1 MVARVCAAAVTLLG
15 LLTCL
20 EFVLGRELGIDQLFA
35 AQAWAAPLSFGGRMP
50 LITAIS
56 FTVTG
61 SALLLLSTTRRRLD
75 AMAQVLVL
83 PVMFVALAGFAGH
96 LFDARDMH
104 ALTQSEVASA
114 LPATILFLLVSRG
127 LLDRHP
133 DRGLMGEVSSNR
145 PGGAMARWLLPAFV
159 WISLA
164 LGLVLLVGQRVG
176 LYDTGLM
183 VALFVVANTVLA
195 AALIWRT
202 ARSLNR
208 ADADRERAQQ
218 ELEGTT
224 ADRSRQAAVYESV
237 FTDMADGVYIM
248 DRAGKVTANPAAVK
262 LIGQPLIEMDPA
274 LWSQEYG
281 LFLPDRK
288 TVYPVADLPMAHA
301 LRGEAVSDA
310 EIFVRNPGVPDGRL
324 IEVTARPLRDESGQ
338 LNGAL
343 AVFRDITGRKRLEDA
358 ARQLRSTFDSA
369 LDSVVTMDDQGRIM
383 DWNPTA
389 EVMFGWP
396 KSEVVG
402 RTMAETIIPERYR
415 GAHANGVR
423 DAAGNGAGP
432 VIGRRTE
439 IEAVHRDGHEFKVEL
454 SIAATRSDNR
464 YIFIGFIRDITER
477 QRAKET
483 RRRLAAV
490 VDSSAESIYTLDLT
504 GAITSWNPAAE
515 QLLGYTPAEILGKH
529 GSLLAAPGTTGD
541 KAPRLLKGERIAPH
555 QIHVVTKDGRQLT
568 VSASISPLKDSVGR
582 TAGAAIVLR
591 DETEHQ
597 LRAAILESV
606 LESIGDGV
614 VIADEHGLP
623 SFNAEA
629 KRILGMDVDGIPG
642 EEWTQRYA
650 VYHPDQK
657 TPYPPQEFPLAK
669 ALRGEALD
677 ETEIFVRHPGAP
689 DGILVTVSAGPLRG
703 PAGQALGAV
712 AVFRDVT
719 ARRRSEEVQRQL
731 AAVVQSSDDAIYAVN
746 AQGLITAWNPGA
758 ERLLGWTA
766 QEVIGQDPWTATR
779 TPAEIER
786 RQRLMRGDPANAF
799 DAEVPGKDGL
809 RIPVLASV
817 SQMKD
822 ASGQVVGAAVI
833 LRDIT
838 ETKRA
843 LETRLR
849 LAAIVESSDDAIVG
863 KDLDGG
869 ILSWNTGAERLY
881 GYSAEEAEGK
891 NISILV
897 PGDRPNELSAILERV
912 KRGERIEHYETVR
925 VRKDGSRLDVSITI
939 SPLRDLSGTV
949 VGASAITRDISEQ
962 KRADEEIRK
971 LNAGLEQ
978 RIGERTAALEASNQ
992 ELEAFSYSVS
1002 HDLRAPLRAINGFV
1016 ELVVQE
1022 HAAQLAPEGRRYL
1035 DRVAAGAR
1043 QMGQLIDDLLAFSR
1057 LGRTPLEKRNVA
1069 AVEVVERA
1077 LEQLRPLMEDR
1088 AVELTVGDLP
1098 MCTCSPSLLE
1108 QVFVNLIGN
1117 ALKYSRGR
1125 EPARIDVSARVD
1137 PVSNETV
1144 FAVRDN
1150 GVGFDMQYAEKLFG
1164 VFQRLHRAEDYEGTG
1179 VGLAIVQ
1186 RIVHRHGGRVWAQ
1199 AEPEKG
1205 ATFCFTLGG
1214 TTEWL
1219 PAAA

>member
-1 MVARVCAAAVTLLG
+1 MFGGAVILAGWAFNLPVVRSGFPGHAATRPNAAVAFILAGMALWLLKPGSSRLRLIVSRICAAAVTLLG
-15 LLTCL
+15 LLACL
-20 EFVLGRELGIDQLFA
+20 EFVLGRDLGIDRLFA
-35 AQAWAAPLSFGGRMP
+35 TQTSAAQLPFAGRMQVV
-50 LITAIS
+50 TAIS
-56 FTVTG
+56 FAVTG
-61 SALLLLSTTRRRLD
+61 SAILLLSTKRQRLHVV
-75 AMAQVLVL
+75 AQALVL
-83 PVMFVALAGFAGH
+83 PVLFVALAGLAGH
-96 LFDARDMH
+96 LFDARDMA
-104 ALTQSEVASA
+104 ALTPSAVASA
-114 LPATILFLLVSRG
+114 LPTTILFLVVSRG
-127 LLDRHP
+127 MLERYP
-133 DRGLMGEVSSNR
+133 NQGLMATVSSPR
-145 PGGAMARWLLPAFV
+145 PGGTMARRLLPAFV

-164 LGLVLLVGQRVG
+164 LGFLFLVGQRTG
-176 LYDTGLM
+176 LYDTELM
-183 VALFVVANTVLA
+183 VALFVVANTLLA
-195 AALIWRT
+195 AIVVWWS

-208 ADADRERAQQ
+208 ADTDRERAQD
-218 ELEGTT
+218 ELKRAS
-224 ADRSRQAAVYESV
+224 ADRE
-237 FTDMADGVYIM
+237 
-248 DRAGKVTANPAAVK
+248 
-262 LIGQPLIEMDPA
+262 
-274 LWSQEYG
+274 
-281 LFLPDRK
+281 
-288 TVYPVADLPMAHA
+288 
-301 LRGEAVSDA
+301 
-310 EIFVRNPGVPDGRL
+310 
-324 IEVTARPLRDESGQ
+324 
-338 LNGAL
+338 
-343 AVFRDITGRKRLEDA
+343 
-358 ARQLRSTFDSA
+358 RQLHNIFDSA
-369 LDSVVTMDDQGRIM
+369 LDAVVSLDDNGRIT
-383 DWNPTA
+383 DWNPRA
-389 EVMFGWP
+389 EAMFGWP
-396 KSEVVG
+396 QSEVVG
-402 RTMAETIIPERYR
+402 RILADIIVPERYR
-415 GAHANGVR
+415 AAHRNGLEL
-423 DAAGNGAGP
+423 AAVTGAGP
-432 VIGRRTE
+432 VIGKQIE
-439 IEAVHRDGHEFKVEL
+439 IEALHRDGHEFPVEL
-454 SIAATRSDNR
+454 SVAASRRGDR
-464 YIFIGFIRDITER
+464 FIFSSFIRDITER
-477 QRAKET
+477 QRAEET

-515 QLLGYTPAEILGKH
+515 ELFGYTRPEILGKH
-529 GSLLAAPGTTGD
+529 GSLLAAPGTTAD
-541 KAPRLLKGERIAPH
+541 KGPSLLKGERIAPH
-555 QIHVVTKDGRQLT
+555 LTQVVTKDGRRVT
-568 VSASISPLKDSVGR
+568 VSASLSPLKDSAGR
-582 TAGAAIVLR
+582 TAGAAVVLR
-591 DETEHQ
+591 DETERQ
-597 LRAAILESV
+597 RRAAIIESV
-606 LESIGDGV
+606 LENIGDGV
-614 VIADEHGLP
+614 VVADEHGVR

-629 KRILGMDVDGIPG
+629 KRILGMDLTGIPG
-642 EEWTQRYA
+642 DEVAQRFA
-650 VYHPDQK
+650 VYRPDQK
-657 TPYPPQEFPLAK
+657 TLFPAHDSPLVK
-669 ALRGEALD
+669 ALRGEATD
-677 ETEIFVRHPGAP
+677 ETDVFVRHPEAP
-689 DGILVTVSAGPLRG
+689 DGIFVTVSTRPLRG
-703 PAGQALGAV
+703 PAGQPLGAV
-712 AVFRDVT
+712 AILRDVT
-719 ARRRSEEVQRQL
+719 AGRRSEDVQRQL

-746 AQGLITAWNPGA
+746 AQGLVTAWNPGA

-817 SQMKD
+817 SQMRD

-843 LETRLR
+843 LDTRLR

-925 VRKDGSRLDVSITI
+925 MRKDGSRLDVSITI

-1043 QMGQLIDDLLAFSR
+1043 HMGQLIDDLLAFSR

-1186 RIVHRHGGRVWAQ
+1186 RIVHRHGGRIWAQ

-1205 ATFCFTLGG
+1205 ATFYFTL
-1214 TTEWL
+1214 
-1219 PAAA
+1219 